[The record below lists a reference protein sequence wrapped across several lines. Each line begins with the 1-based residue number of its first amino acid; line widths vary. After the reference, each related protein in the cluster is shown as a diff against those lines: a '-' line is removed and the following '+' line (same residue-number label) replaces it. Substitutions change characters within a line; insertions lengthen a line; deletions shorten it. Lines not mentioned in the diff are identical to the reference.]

1 MRSAVAILFLIETCL
16 YAIASLTH
24 AGLILEDHEHR
35 QAMIAEAVISAVLL
49 LGLISLGLD
58 RSWSRMTAIL
68 AQSFALLGTLVGAF
82 TIAVGV
88 GPQTTLDYITHAVM
102 ILLLVTGLVWL
113 ARSRSG
119 ASSLR

>member
-1 MRSAVAILFLIETCL
+1 
-16 YAIASLTH
+16 
-24 AGLILEDHEHR
+24 
-35 QAMIAEAVISAVLL
+35 
-49 LGLISLGLD
+49 
-58 RSWSRMTAIL
+58 AIL

-82 TIAVGV
+82 TLAVGV

>member
-1 MRSAVAILFLIETCL
+1 MRSAVAILLLIETSL

-24 AGLILEDHEHR
+24 AGFILEGHEHR

-58 RSWSRMTAIL
+58 RPWSLTAAIF

-102 ILLLVTGLVWL
+102 ILLLITGLVWL
-113 ARSRSG
+113 VKNRS

>member
-24 AGLILEDHEHR
+24 AGFVLEGHEHR

-58 RSWSRMTAIL
+58 RSWSRTAAIF
-68 AQSFALLGTLVGAF
+68 AQSFALLGTIVGAF

-113 ARSRSG
+113 ARSRS
-119 ASSLR
+119 ASSLG

>member
-1 MRSAVAILFLIETCL
+1 MRPAIAILFLVETCL
-16 YAIASLTH
+16 YAVASLTH
-24 AGLILEDHEHR
+24 AGLVLEGHEHR
-35 QAMIAEAVISAVLL
+35 QAMIAAVISAVLL

-58 RSWSRMTAIL
+58 RPWSRTAAIS

-88 GPQTTLDYITHAVM
+88 GPQTRLDYITHAVM

-113 ARSRSG
+113 ARNRN
-119 ASSLR
+119 ASPQR

>member
-1 MRSAVAILFLIETCL
+1 MRPAIAILFLVETCL
-16 YAIASLTH
+16 YATASLTH
-24 AGLILEDHEHR
+24 AGLVLEGHEHR

-49 LGLISLGLD
+49 LGLISLNLD
-58 RSWSRMTAIL
+58 RPWSRMAAIS

-102 ILLLVTGLVWL
+102 ILLLVTGLAWL
-113 ARSRSG
+113 ARNRN
-119 ASSLR
+119 ASPLG

>member
-1 MRSAVAILFLIETCL
+1 MRSTLTILFLVETAL

-24 AGLILEDHEHR
+24 AGLFLEGHEHR

-49 LGLISLGLD
+49 LGLISLSLD
-58 RSWSRMTAIL
+58 RPWSRIAAISV
-68 AQSFALLGTLVGAF
+68 QSLALLGTLVGAF

-88 GPQTTLDYITHAVM
+88 GPQSTLDYITHAVM

-113 ARSRSG
+113 ARNRN
-119 ASSLR
+119 ASP

>member
-1 MRSAVAILFLIETCL
+1 MRSALAILFLIEICL
-16 YAIASLTH
+16 YATASLTH
-24 AGLILEDHEHR
+24 AGFVLEGHEHR

-49 LGLISLGLD
+49 LGLISLNLD
-58 RSWSRMTAIL
+58 RPWSRMAAIS

-102 ILLLVTGLVWL
+102 ILLLVTGLAWQ
-113 ARSRSG
+113 ARNRN
-119 ASSLR
+119 ASPLG